1 MRAATRAILAN
12 GLVDWETAGEL
23 FDIFFKYVSV
33 STLRIPLRPR
43 SPHVQNVYERDPFLF
58 TVVLTISSRYLPSRP
73 GLHITAMYFAKH
85 AAAIAFIDGVK
96 SVEMA
101 QAYLLMS
108 VYGLPARRWEEDRSW
123 FPSTAPLSERHERE
137 RLNCAR
143 TWLNC
148 FDVDR
153 SSSTQWGPT
162 GIQED
167 EAIRGAKAW
176 HRGSKYNH
184 PYDAH
189 LVAYMELLKIV
200 SRFHES
206 IHTPSGTSPDF
217 RAITETTEAEIR
229 GWHDSVKWSYE
240 NESDR
245 NDPANFVRLE
255 GVPVFE
261 NYMRLVMYSFGFE
274 DAWKRHGLEP
284 GDMFFAKCLQSAMA
298 VVRHLSE
305 IYAPS
310 GFLKYAPDCFFVMGG
325 FCSAFLLKMLRPEFA
340 TLLDKESRKRIVA
353 LVTGF
358 VDVLASSKA
367 FIDERHTPKLY
378 AKFLNGQLRFVTV
391 KVPPVPVQKQ
401 KQPHQYAVASH
412 DTDTASQDRVF
423 PSTSGH
429 TSPVSDLVQ
438 PPHTPAHSFSSRQP
452 SVPTPDVEQYGTS
465 HGWDFWTE
473 TGSTTGSGSVTAAAA
488 GGVVDYDP
496 MEPMPRSIHGTAG
509 SESDAAFYSCKPIL
523 NFSNT
528 KHTLV
533 FTHPLIPDDDED
545 RLSCSKYILS
555 SQAQK
560 QLQTSSPNHA
570 PAAIPRLDTSSGIDM
585 NISIAFNASNNMP
598 FNTLSHR
605 LLTHC
610 PLLDPRDYAL
620 TTSASVSVN
629 PPEIVRGFMFGS
641 KG

>member
-12 GLVDWETAGEL
+12 GLVDWETTGEL

-33 STLRIPLRPR
+33 SSVYPSSLQKTDVYSVFYYLPALRIPLRPR

-58 TVVLTISSRYLPSRP
+58 TVVLAISSRYLPSRP

-85 AAAIAFIDGVK
+85 AAAIAFINGVK

-137 RLNCAR
+137 RLNRAR

-153 SSSTQWGPT
+153 SSSTQWGKPT

-167 EAIRGAKAW
+167 EAIRGANAW
-176 HRGSKYNH
+176 YRGSKYNH
-184 PYDAH
+184 SYDVH
-189 LVAYMELLKIV
+189 LVAYTELLKIV

-305 IYAPS
+305 VYAPS

-340 TLLDKESRKRIVA
+340 TLLDKESRK
-353 LVTGF
+353 
-358 VDVLASSKA
+358 
-367 FIDERHTPKLY
+367 HTPKLY

-401 KQPHQYAVASH
+401 KQRHQYAVASH
-412 DTDTASQDRVF
+412 DTDTASQGRVF
-423 PSTSGH
+423 PSTSSH

-438 PPHTPAHSFSSRQP
+438 PSHTPAHSFSSRQP

-496 MEPMPRSIHGTAG
+496 MEPMPRSWFRVGRRFLQLQA
-509 SESDAAFYSCKPIL
+509 
-523 NFSNT
+523 
-528 KHTLV
+528 HTELQQYQAHAPV
-533 FTHPLIPDDDED
+533 FTHLLIPDDDED

>member
-1 MRAATRAILAN
+1 
-12 GLVDWETAGEL
+12 
-23 FDIFFKYVSV
+23 FFTICQPFVSLLDPV
-33 STLRIPLRPR
+33 LHTSKTGPVPLH
-43 SPHVQNVYERDPFLF
+43 S
-58 TVVLTISSRYLPSRP
+58 ISSRYLPSRP
-73 GLHITAMYFAKH
+73 GFHRIAMYFAKH
-85 AAAIAFIDGVK
+85 AAGIAFVDGVK
-96 SVEMA
+96 SIEMA

-108 VYGLPARRWEEDRSW
+108 VYGLPARWEEDRSW
-123 FPSTAPLSERHERE
+123 FYGGLASRLVGLLSFLLLAFIPFLTAPLSERHERE
-137 RLNCAR
+137 RLNRAR

-153 SSSTQWGPT
+153 SSSTQWGST

-176 HRGSKYNH
+176 YRGSKYNH
-184 PYDAH
+184 PYDVH
-189 LVAYMELLKIV
+189 LVAYTERLKIV

-206 IHTPSGTSPDF
+206 IHASNGTVRVLIFKSPDF

-305 IYAPS
+305 IYPPS

-412 DTDTASQDRVF
+412 DTDTASQGRVF

-496 MEPMPRSIHGTAG
+496 MEPMPRSIHGTVWIMR
-509 SESDAAFYSCKPIL
+509 ESTVIHM
-523 NFSNT
+523 SN
-528 KHTLV
+528 
-533 FTHPLIPDDDED
+533 D
-545 RLSCSKYILS
+545 LS
-555 SQAQK
+555 S
-560 QLQTSSPNHA
+560 
-570 PAAIPRLDTSSGIDM
+570 
-585 NISIAFNASNNMP
+585 
-598 FNTLSHR
+598 
-605 LLTHC
+605 
-610 PLLDPRDYAL
+610 
-620 TTSASVSVN
+620 
-629 PPEIVRGFMFGS
+629 
-641 KG
+641 